1 MSKAGEIQIVRCF
14 GIFHS
19 SPNKMHMSHKKY
31 VKDFGQI
38 PKERRPLG
46 R

>member
-14 GIFHS
+14 GIFYS
-19 SPNKMHMSHKKY
+19 SPNIKHMSHKKY
-31 VKDFGQI
+31 IKDFGQI
-38 PKERRPLG
+38 PEG

>member
-14 GIFHS
+14 GIFYS
-19 SPNKMHMSHKKY
+19 SPNLMQMIHKKCM
-31 VKDFGQI
+31 KDFGQI
-38 PKERRPLG
+38 PEGRRPLE